1 MGSHPTSGGY
11 KYRGL
16 VLRGLTTLPCKKENV
31 EKPPRNQPDFV
42 EEAKVLSW
50 AVEPRKEE
58 KEEEENYLSN
68 VVFVVQIPNESI
80 FIHIFALKN
89 KCYE

>member
-16 VLRGLTTLPCKKENV
+16 LLWDGGCAWGQPYSVKKKIV
-31 EKPPRNQPDFV
+31 EKPPRNSARFFGGGQG
-42 EEAKVLSW
+42 LSW

-58 KEEEENYLSN
+58 EDGGELQASRTGRC
-68 VVFVVQIPNESI
+68 ISG
-80 FIHIFALKN
+80 
-89 KCYE
+89 